1 MPERWLPRCTAGEE
15 KRWRLCFPIVI
26 SGPMGEPAIVS
37 NIILGNEIS
46 LRLGAFVGVL
56 AVMALWEHV
65 APRRPLSASRWQR
78 WSSNLGL
85 VAIDALVLRLLR
97 PIAAVGAAVVAA
109 EQGWGLFNVLSVP
122 FWIAVAA
129 SILVLDLVIYGQH
142 VVFHKVPMLWRL
154 HRVHHTDVDLDA
166 TSGVRFHPLEIVLSL
181 LIKMGVIVALGA
193 PAVAV
198 IVFEV
203 LLNATAMFNHA
214 NVRLPGAVDRVLRT
228 LIVTPDMHRVHH
240 SVHRDET
247 DSNYGFNLSLW
258 DRLFG
263 TYRDQ
268 PRDGHLGMT
277 IGITAFR
284 SSSERWLPR
293 LLIQPFRRG

>member
-1 MPERWLPRCTAGEE
+1 MALVSSVPYLWSDST
-15 KRWRLCFPIVI
+15 W
-26 SGPMGEPAIVS
+26 MGERAAVS
-37 NIILGNEIS
+37 DLVLGNEIS
-46 LRLGAFVGVL
+46 LRLGAFLGVL

-85 VAIDALVLRLLR
+85 VAIDAVLLRVLRPL
-97 PIAAVGAAVVAA
+97 AAVGAAIVAA
-109 EQGWGLFNVLSVP
+109 EQGWGLFHVLAVP
-122 FWIAVAA
+122 PGIAVLV
-129 SILVLDLVIYGQH
+129 SVVVLDLAIYLQH
-142 VVFHKVPMLWRL
+142 VVFHKVPLLWRL

-166 TSGVRFHPLEIVLSL
+166 TSGVRFHPFEIVLSL
-181 LIKMGVIVALGA
+181 LIKMAIIVALGA

-214 NVRLPGAVDRVLRT
+214 NVRLPGAVDRVLRAV
-228 LIVTPDMHRVHH
+228 IVTPDMHRVHH

-263 TYRDQ
+263 TYREQ

-277 IGITAFR
+277 IGLTEFR
-284 SSSERWLPR
+284 SMPDRWLPR
-293 LLIQPFRRG
+293 LLIQPFVRAEGASSRQ